1 MCAIA
6 GIFNK
11 NGGVNGQE
19 LEQMCERMRLRG
31 PDCRGVYVGKQ
42 VGLGHRRLSII
53 DLSTG
58 DQPMFSPDRSVVVVF
73 NGEIYNFRELRKELE
88 ADGLV
93 FVTQSDTEVILN
105 GYKAYGI
112 EGIIR
117 RLEGMFAFA
126 LYDTVRGDLYLAR
139 DKFGEKPLFVRE
151 EEGKVGFASELKA
164 FAPDLEHFQLD
175 AEALNYFL
183 MLSYIPAPYTIYREV
198 RKLMPGTYWKI
209 MSDGSREIHRYYEM
223 AELFAGKEEQI
234 SFEEAKRELRERLT
248 ESVRRRMVADVPMG
262 AFLSGGIDSSIVCAI
277 MSRISEE
284 PVRTFS
290 IGFKEKDYDESDR
303 ARLVAEHIKSRH
315 RQYTLDYGD
324 VVKELDD
331 LILYY
336 DEPFGDSSAIPSFYV
351 ARLAREEVKVVLTGD
366 CADELFA
373 GYEKYLGHYYA
384 ERFRR
389 LPCWL
394 QAVIRQTVERLPYN
408 RFTNNILRKAGKVIE
423 NAGLDDFDLYYNLM
437 ALGFR
442 DNERTS
448 LLCPEIFRDI
458 KPEIRKR
465 YDIVREGPVL
475 TREQLTDVQ
484 VVLEGDMFVKV
495 DRACMKS
502 SLENRAPFIDSGI
515 VNLAFSLPPDYKLK
529 GRNKKYILK
538 EAFKDLLPRKTFSFS
553 KRGFGVPVDYW
564 LRNELKDELKALL
577 DKEFIERQGIFRYAE
592 VLRLLDEHLCGRKNH
607 KTKLWNLYVFQKWY
621 LNQNKA
627 GRAGF

>member
-6 GIFNK
+6 GIFSK
-11 NGGVNGQE
+11 SEGVDEQE
-19 LEQMCERMRLRG
+19 VERMCERMRLRG
-31 PDCRGVYVGKQ
+31 PDRGALYAGKQ
-42 VGLGHRRLSII
+42 VGLGHRRLSVI

-58 DQPMFSPDRSVVVVF
+58 DQPMFSPDRSVVIVF
-73 NGEIYNFRELRKELE
+73 NGEIYNFRELRQKLE
-88 ADGLV
+88 ADGQV

-105 GYKAYGI
+105 GYRLYGM
-112 EGIIR
+112 EGILR
-117 RLEGMFAFA
+117 QLEGMFAFA
-126 LYDTVRGDLYLAR
+126 LYDSVSGDLYLAR

-151 EEGKVGFASELKA
+151 EEGKVSFASELKA
-164 FAPDLEHFQLD
+164 FAPDLERFHLD
-175 AEALNYFL
+175 TEALNYFL
-183 MLSYIPAPYTIYREV
+183 TLSYIPAPYTIYREI
-198 RKLMPGTYWKI
+198 RKLMPGVYWKI
-209 MSDGSREIHRYYEM
+209 RPDGNRRIYRYYHL
-223 AELFAGKEEQI
+223 AEQFSGEKKQL

-248 ESVRRRMVADVPMG
+248 ESVRRRMIADVPMG
-262 AFLSGGIDSSIVCAI
+262 AFLSGGIDSSIVCAL
-277 MSRISEE
+277 MSRLSEE

-290 IGFKEKDYDESDR
+290 IGFQEKDYDESDR
-303 ARLVAEHIKSRH
+303 AGLVVEHIKSRH
-315 RQYTLDYGD
+315 RQYTLDYRD

-351 ARLAREEVKVVLTGD
+351 ARLARKEVKVVLTGD
-366 CADELFA
+366 CADEVFA

-389 LPCWL
+389 LPRWI
-394 QAVIRQTVERLPYN
+394 QAVIRRTVERLPYN

-423 NAGLDDFDLYYNLM
+423 NAGLEDFDLYYSLM
-437 ALGFR
+437 SLGFR
-442 DNERTS
+442 DDERTR
-448 LLCPEIFRDI
+448 LLCPGLFRDI
-458 KPEIRKR
+458 KPEIRAR
-465 YDIVREGPVL
+465 YDVLQGGPVL

-515 VNLAFSLPPDYKLK
+515 VELAFRLPPEYKLK

-564 LRNELKDELKALL
+564 FRNELKDELKALL
-577 DKEFIERQGIFRYAE
+577 DKEFIERQGIFRYGE
-592 VLRLLDEHLCGRKNH
+592 VQRLLTEHLCGRKNH
-607 KTKLWNLYVFQKWY
+607 KAKLWNLYVFQKWY
-621 LNQNKA
+621 LNQDKT
-627 GRAGF
+627 